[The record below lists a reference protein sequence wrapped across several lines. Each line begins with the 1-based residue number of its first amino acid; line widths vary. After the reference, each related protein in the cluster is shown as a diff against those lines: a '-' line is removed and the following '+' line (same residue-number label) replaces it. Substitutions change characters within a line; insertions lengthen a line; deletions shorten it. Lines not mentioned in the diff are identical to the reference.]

1 MGIRIGIVGAGTTVA
16 IADRHVEGFLAQA
29 GRCTVAAVCSRT
41 LEGCRRLCVR
51 HGLDGVRMTT
61 RLEELLDVVDA
72 VVLCTPNQFHL
83 PYTERA
89 VERGKAVL
97 LEKPL
102 GLQTAPPGQAE
113 RLLARRDARVM
124 VAYVYRYTAVVER
137 LRSLLRQRM
146 GRVYLAQASQGGTRL
161 ADPAV
166 PLEWRMR
173 RSASG
178 SGALGDFGSHLLDL
192 LQYAAGVELA
202 EAAGYG
208 GTFLPTRRPDGQ
220 GNTCVENDDAFVF
233 CGRGAGGA
241 LCSVSVSRVGLD
253 GIHLCISGEGG
264 LLRAS
269 VEEGVLTYW
278 PKAPDGPYAPEGE
291 ARSEH
296 LAEPPG
302 SALRGR
308 PRRFWIWWRAARWST
323 VPWSRPSTWS
333 ACSPAWTS
341 PPNRQIPLPPKYGG
355 RGIPLSLHQLS
366 QQRLELDPLQNRGA
380 SARVWAAHRW
390 TNSAARWAAVSS
402 GSPRSIAPST
412 TLAKRSPV
420 PGNWAGSC
428 LAIAKRM
435 RPVAGRS
442 SPRRWRPAGGSP
454 PVSTTERPPIQ
465 AQPLQ
470 PRPQPLFV
478 PGQIGVVLLQQQRR
492 LGQVGGDHVRLGR
505 QIPHTPAQLRRVG
518 AVGLPVVPHHRVHQH
533 QRPLPAELAVEVLYQ
548 PDLPGRARKP
558 L

>member
-29 GRCTVAAVCSRT
+29 GRCTVTAVCSRT
-41 LEGCRRLCVR
+41 LEGCRRLCIR

-113 RLLARRDARVM
+113 RLLARRGARVM
-124 VAYVYRYTAVVER
+124 VAYVYRYTAVVGR
-137 LRSLLRQRM
+137 LRALLRQRM

-208 GTFLPTRRPDGQ
+208 GTFLPNRRPDGQ

-233 CGRGAGGA
+233 CGRGT
-241 LCSVSVSRVGLD
+241 
-253 GIHLCISGEGG
+253 GEGG

-302 SALRGR
+302 LRFARQAAAFLDLVEGR
-308 PRRFWIWWRAARWST
+308 PVEYCTLEQAVHLERLLTRLDQ
-323 VPWSRPSTWS
+323 S
-333 ACSPAWTS
+333 A
-341 PPNRQIPLPPKYGG
+341 Q
-355 RGIPLSLHQLS
+355 
-366 QQRLELDPLQNRGA
+366 
-380 SARVWAAHRW
+380 
-390 TNSAARWAAVSS
+390 
-402 GSPRSIAPST
+402 
-412 TLAKRSPV
+412 
-420 PGNWAGSC
+420 
-428 LAIAKRM
+428 
-435 RPVAGRS
+435 
-442 SPRRWRPAGGSP
+442 
-454 PVSTTERPPIQ
+454 
-465 AQPLQ
+465 
-470 PRPQPLFV
+470 
-478 PGQIGVVLLQQQRR
+478 
-492 LGQVGGDHVRLGR
+492 
-505 QIPHTPAQLRRVG
+505 
-518 AVGLPVVPHHRVHQH
+518 
-533 QRPLPAELAVEVLYQ
+533 
-548 PDLPGRARKP
+548 
-558 L
+558 

>member
-16 IADRHVEGFLAQA
+16 IADRHVEGFLAQE

-113 RLLARRDARVM
+113 RLLARRGARVM
-124 VAYVYRYTAVVER
+124 VAYVYRYTAVVGR
-137 LRSLLRQRM
+137 LRALLRQRM

-208 GTFLPTRRPDGQ
+208 GTFLPNRRPDGQ

-233 CGRGAGGA
+233 CGRGTGGA

-296 LAEPPG
+296 LADMYPE
-302 SALRGR
+302 
-308 PRRFWIWWRAARWST
+308 FWT
-323 VPWSRPSTWS
+323 HKKL
-333 ACSPAWTS
+333 
-341 PPNRQIPLPPKYGG
+341 N
-355 RGIPLSLHQLS
+355 
-366 QQRLELDPLQNRGA
+366 
-380 SARVWAAHRW
+380 
-390 TNSAARWAAVSS
+390 
-402 GSPRSIAPST
+402 
-412 TLAKRSPV
+412 
-420 PGNWAGSC
+420 
-428 LAIAKRM
+428 
-435 RPVAGRS
+435 
-442 SPRRWRPAGGSP
+442 
-454 PVSTTERPPIQ
+454 
-465 AQPLQ
+465 
-470 PRPQPLFV
+470 
-478 PGQIGVVLLQQQRR
+478 
-492 LGQVGGDHVRLGR
+492 
-505 QIPHTPAQLRRVG
+505 
-518 AVGLPVVPHHRVHQH
+518 
-533 QRPLPAELAVEVLYQ
+533 
-548 PDLPGRARKP
+548 
-558 L
+558 

>member
-1 MGIRIGIVGAGTTVA
+1 
-16 IADRHVEGFLAQA
+16 
-29 GRCTVAAVCSRT
+29 
-41 LEGCRRLCVR
+41 
-51 HGLDGVRMTT
+51 MTT

-113 RLLARRDARVM
+113 RLLARRGARVM
-124 VAYVYRYTAVVER
+124 VAYVYRYTAVVGR
-137 LRSLLRQRM
+137 LRALLRQRM

-208 GTFLPTRRPDGQ
+208 GTFLPNRRPDGQ

-233 CGRGAGGA
+233 CGRGT
-241 LCSVSVSRVGLD
+241 
-253 GIHLCISGEGG
+253 GEGG

-302 SALRGR
+302 LRFARQAAAFLDLVEGR
-308 PRRFWIWWRAARWST
+308 PVEYCTLEQAVHLERLLTRLDQ
-323 VPWSRPSTWS
+323 S
-333 ACSPAWTS
+333 A
-341 PPNRQIPLPPKYGG
+341 Q
-355 RGIPLSLHQLS
+355 
-366 QQRLELDPLQNRGA
+366 
-380 SARVWAAHRW
+380 
-390 TNSAARWAAVSS
+390 
-402 GSPRSIAPST
+402 
-412 TLAKRSPV
+412 
-420 PGNWAGSC
+420 
-428 LAIAKRM
+428 
-435 RPVAGRS
+435 
-442 SPRRWRPAGGSP
+442 
-454 PVSTTERPPIQ
+454 
-465 AQPLQ
+465 
-470 PRPQPLFV
+470 
-478 PGQIGVVLLQQQRR
+478 
-492 LGQVGGDHVRLGR
+492 
-505 QIPHTPAQLRRVG
+505 
-518 AVGLPVVPHHRVHQH
+518 
-533 QRPLPAELAVEVLYQ
+533 
-548 PDLPGRARKP
+548 
-558 L
+558 

>member
-29 GRCTVAAVCSRT
+29 GRCTVTAVCSRT
-41 LEGCRRLCVR
+41 LEGCRRLCIR

-137 LRSLLRQRM
+137 LR
-146 GRVYLAQASQGGTRL
+146 
-161 ADPAV
+161 
-166 PLEWRMR
+166 

-233 CGRGAGGA
+233 CGRGTGGA

-302 SALRGR
+302 LRFARQAAAFLDLVEGR
-308 PRRFWIWWRAARWST
+308 PVEYCTLEQA
-323 VPWSRPSTWS
+323 V
-333 ACSPAWTS
+333 
-341 PPNRQIPLPPKYGG
+341 
-355 RGIPLSLHQLS
+355 
-366 QQRLELDPLQNRGA
+366 RLERLLTRQDQ
-380 SARVWAAHRW
+380 SA
-390 TNSAARWAAVSS
+390 
-402 GSPRSIAPST
+402 
-412 TLAKRSPV
+412 
-420 PGNWAGSC
+420 
-428 LAIAKRM
+428 
-435 RPVAGRS
+435 
-442 SPRRWRPAGGSP
+442 
-454 PVSTTERPPIQ
+454 Q
-465 AQPLQ
+465 
-470 PRPQPLFV
+470 
-478 PGQIGVVLLQQQRR
+478 
-492 LGQVGGDHVRLGR
+492 
-505 QIPHTPAQLRRVG
+505 
-518 AVGLPVVPHHRVHQH
+518 
-533 QRPLPAELAVEVLYQ
+533 
-548 PDLPGRARKP
+548 
-558 L
+558 

>member
-29 GRCTVAAVCSRT
+29 GRCTVTAVCSRT
-41 LEGCRRLCVR
+41 LEGCRRLCIR

-137 LRSLLRQRM
+137 LRALLRQRM

-233 CGRGAGGA
+233 CGRGTGGA

-302 SALRGR
+302 LRFARQAAAFLDLVEGR
-308 PRRFWIWWRAARWST
+308 PVEYCTLEQA
-323 VPWSRPSTWS
+323 V
-333 ACSPAWTS
+333 
-341 PPNRQIPLPPKYGG
+341 
-355 RGIPLSLHQLS
+355 
-366 QQRLELDPLQNRGA
+366 RLERLLTRLDQSPCRRSTAAWGFPYLCISSPSSGSNWTPSRTGVP

-435 RPVAGRS
+435 RPVARSKQPAPMAPGR
-442 SPRRWRPAGGSP
+442 RLT
-454 PVSTTERPPIQ
+454 PVSTTER
-465 AQPLQ
+465 
-470 PRPQPLFV
+470 RPS
-478 PGQIGVVLLQQQRR
+478 R
-492 LGQVGGDHVRLGR
+492 LSRSSHARSPSSSRGR
-505 QIPHTPAQLRRVG
+505 SA
-518 AVGLPVVPHHRVHQH
+518 
-533 QRPLPAELAVEVLYQ
+533 
-548 PDLPGRARKP
+548 
-558 L
+558 

>member
-146 GRVYLAQASQGGTRL
+146 GRVYLAQAT
-161 ADPAV
+161 
-166 PLEWRMR
+166 
-173 RSASG
+173 
-178 SGALGDFGSHLLDL
+178 
-192 LQYAAGVELA
+192 
-202 EAAGYG
+202 GYG

-302 SALRGR
+302 LRFARQAAAFLDLVEGR
-308 PRRFWIWWRAARWST
+308 PVEYCTLEQAVHLERLLTRLDQ
-323 VPWSRPSTWS
+323 S
-333 ACSPAWTS
+333 A
-341 PPNRQIPLPPKYGG
+341 Q
-355 RGIPLSLHQLS
+355 
-366 QQRLELDPLQNRGA
+366 
-380 SARVWAAHRW
+380 
-390 TNSAARWAAVSS
+390 
-402 GSPRSIAPST
+402 
-412 TLAKRSPV
+412 
-420 PGNWAGSC
+420 
-428 LAIAKRM
+428 
-435 RPVAGRS
+435 
-442 SPRRWRPAGGSP
+442 
-454 PVSTTERPPIQ
+454 
-465 AQPLQ
+465 
-470 PRPQPLFV
+470 
-478 PGQIGVVLLQQQRR
+478 
-492 LGQVGGDHVRLGR
+492 
-505 QIPHTPAQLRRVG
+505 
-518 AVGLPVVPHHRVHQH
+518 
-533 QRPLPAELAVEVLYQ
+533 
-548 PDLPGRARKP
+548 
-558 L
+558 

>member
-1 MGIRIGIVGAGTTVA
+1 
-16 IADRHVEGFLAQA
+16 
-29 GRCTVAAVCSRT
+29 
-41 LEGCRRLCVR
+41 
-51 HGLDGVRMTT
+51 MTT

-113 RLLARRDARVM
+113 RLLARRGARVM
-124 VAYVYRYTAVVER
+124 VAYVYRYTAVVGR
-137 LRSLLRQRM
+137 LRALLRQRM

-208 GTFLPTRRPDGQ
+208 GTFLPNRRPDGQ

-233 CGRGAGGA
+233 CGRGTGGA

-302 SALRGR
+302 LRFARQAAAFLDLVEGR
-308 PRRFWIWWRAARWST
+308 RWST

-366 QQRLELDPLQNRGA
+366 PAAARTGPPPEPGCPAPGCGLRTAGQTPPPAGPLSPAAPPGA
-380 SARVWAAHRW
+380 S
-390 TNSAARWAAVSS
+390 
-402 GSPRSIAPST
+402 PPAP
-412 TLAKRSPV
+412 
-420 PGNWAGSC
+420 
-428 LAIAKRM
+428 
-435 RPVAGRS
+435 
-442 SPRRWRPAGGSP
+442 RWRKG
-454 PVSTTERPPIQ
+454 
-465 AQPLQ
+465 
-470 PRPQPLFV
+470 
-478 PGQIGVVLLQQQRR
+478 RR
-492 LGQVGGDHVRLGR
+492 CRG
-505 QIPHTPAQLRRVG
+505 T
-518 AVGLPVVPHHRVHQH
+518 
-533 QRPLPAELAVEVLYQ
+533 
-548 PDLPGRARKP
+548 GRAP
-558 L
+558 AWP

>member
-29 GRCTVAAVCSRT
+29 GRCTVTAVCSRT
-41 LEGCRRLCVR
+41 LEGCRRLCIR

-137 LRSLLRQRM
+137 LRALLRQRM

-233 CGRGAGGA
+233 CGRGTGGA

-302 SALRGR
+302 LRFARQAAAFLDLVEGRPVEYCTLEQAVHLFEHALLDTARQPLVTARAQRGAIPGDAQAQHVVARALLRGQGITVVQL
-308 PRRFWIWWRAARWST
+308 FQRAHHA
-323 VPWSRPSTWS
+323 V
-333 ACSPAWTS
+333 AVLGIDGIA
-341 PPNRQIPLPPKYGG
+341 G
-355 RGIPLSLHQLS
+355 RGG
-366 QQRLELDPLQNRGA
+366 LQHG
-380 SARVWAAHRW
+380 
-390 TNSAARWAAVSS
+390 
-402 GSPRSIAPST
+402 
-412 TLAKRSPV
+412 
-420 PGNWAGSC
+420 
-428 LAIAKRM
+428 
-435 RPVAGRS
+435 
-442 SPRRWRPAGGSP
+442 
-454 PVSTTERPPIQ
+454 
-465 AQPLQ
+465 
-470 PRPQPLFV
+470 
-478 PGQIGVVLLQQQRR
+478 
-492 LGQVGGDHVRLGR
+492 
-505 QIPHTPAQLRRVG
+505 
-518 AVGLPVVPHHRVHQH
+518 
-533 QRPLPAELAVEVLYQ
+533 AELRGGQ
-548 PDLPGRARKP
+548 PFQLAAIG
-558 L
+558 

>member
-1 MGIRIGIVGAGTTVA
+1 MGIRIGKSSARAPRWPSPTGTWRA
-16 IADRHVEGFLAQA
+16 FLAQA

-41 LEGCRRLCVR
+41 LEGCRRLCIR

-124 VAYVYRYTAVVER
+124 VA
-137 LRSLLRQRM
+137 LCRSPAIPPWWSGCARSSAS
-146 GRVYLAQASQGGTRL
+146 GWGGSILAQASQGGTRL

-233 CGRGAGGA
+233 CGRGTGGA

-302 SALRGR
+302 LRFARQAAAFLDLVEGR
-308 PRRFWIWWRAARWST
+308 PVEYCTLEQA
-323 VPWSRPSTWS
+323 V
-333 ACSPAWTS
+333 
-341 PPNRQIPLPPKYGG
+341 
-355 RGIPLSLHQLS
+355 
-366 QQRLELDPLQNRGA
+366 RLERLLTRLDQ
-380 SARVWAAHRW
+380 SA
-390 TNSAARWAAVSS
+390 
-402 GSPRSIAPST
+402 
-412 TLAKRSPV
+412 
-420 PGNWAGSC
+420 
-428 LAIAKRM
+428 
-435 RPVAGRS
+435 
-442 SPRRWRPAGGSP
+442 
-454 PVSTTERPPIQ
+454 Q
-465 AQPLQ
+465 
-470 PRPQPLFV
+470 
-478 PGQIGVVLLQQQRR
+478 
-492 LGQVGGDHVRLGR
+492 
-505 QIPHTPAQLRRVG
+505 
-518 AVGLPVVPHHRVHQH
+518 
-533 QRPLPAELAVEVLYQ
+533 
-548 PDLPGRARKP
+548 
-558 L
+558 

>member
-1 MGIRIGIVGAGTTVA
+1 MELMQIQHLSKVYGQGENQVRAVDDISFTV
-16 IADRHVEGFLAQA
+16 EKGEFLAIIGPSGSGKSTLLHILGGVDCPTSGKVFVDGQDVYA
-29 GRCTVAAVCSRT
+29 QNEDQLAIFRRRQVGLIYQFYNLIPVLNVVENMTLPVLMDGRQVNQ
-41 LEGCRRLCVR
+41 E
-51 HGLDGVRMTT
+51 

-137 LRSLLRQRM
+137 LRALLRQRM

-233 CGRGAGGA
+233 CGRGTGGA

-302 SALRGR
+302 LRFARQAAAFLDLVEGR
-308 PRRFWIWWRAARWST
+308 PVEYCTLEQA
-323 VPWSRPSTWS
+323 V
-333 ACSPAWTS
+333 
-341 PPNRQIPLPPKYGG
+341 
-355 RGIPLSLHQLS
+355 
-366 QQRLELDPLQNRGA
+366 RLERLLTRLDQ
-380 SARVWAAHRW
+380 SA
-390 TNSAARWAAVSS
+390 
-402 GSPRSIAPST
+402 
-412 TLAKRSPV
+412 
-420 PGNWAGSC
+420 
-428 LAIAKRM
+428 
-435 RPVAGRS
+435 
-442 SPRRWRPAGGSP
+442 
-454 PVSTTERPPIQ
+454 Q
-465 AQPLQ
+465 
-470 PRPQPLFV
+470 
-478 PGQIGVVLLQQQRR
+478 
-492 LGQVGGDHVRLGR
+492 
-505 QIPHTPAQLRRVG
+505 
-518 AVGLPVVPHHRVHQH
+518 
-533 QRPLPAELAVEVLYQ
+533 
-548 PDLPGRARKP
+548 
-558 L
+558 